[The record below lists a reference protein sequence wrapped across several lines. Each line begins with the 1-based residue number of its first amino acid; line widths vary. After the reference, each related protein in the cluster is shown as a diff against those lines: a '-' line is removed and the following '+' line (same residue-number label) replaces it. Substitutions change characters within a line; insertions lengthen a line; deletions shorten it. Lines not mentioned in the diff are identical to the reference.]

1 MDDKNRSCSLSF
13 CLSRLRFFDIF
24 CVPRLYEWNIRAPF
38 IVASQTGSTEFTF
51 CFVSKSGDKVNHII
65 LLTKRERKKKKRDN
79 ECVCV
84 LGFFFS
90 REKPSTFIEPIILR
104 GASACRTI
112 KIRIDTKTQAR
123 QWLLISFLSLACRC
137 SCRSG
142 SASVAFYRFLC
153 CCSWPL
159 LLMHLHAVY
168 KQLLAVPPE
177 PIGFFRIE
185 IRPVFPP

>member
-1 MDDKNRSCSLSF
+1 M
-13 CLSRLRFFDIF
+13 
-24 CVPRLYEWNIRAPF
+24 
-38 IVASQTGSTEFTF
+38 
-51 CFVSKSGDKVNHII
+51 
-65 LLTKRERKKKKRDN
+65 
-79 ECVCV
+79 CV
-84 LGFFFS
+84 LVFFFS

-159 LLMHLHAVY
+159 LLLHLHAVY

-185 IRPVFPP
+185 IRPVFPPLTLSLLVESRSYKRYKCRGRTF